1 MIFFLGRGHS
11 PLPRPLPCTPPPRR
25 LAAPAPSEILNTP
38 LYFTLGTYICLV
50 KPVCSVYVCNFSKT
64 CVVTSTK
71 IDLHR
76 RNNILDSEGL

>member
-1 MIFFLGRGHS
+1 MNFFSGEGAQPPPQTS
-11 PLPRPLPCTPPPRR
+11 PLHPTTSASRRPH
-25 LAAPAPSEILNTP
+25 PSEILNTP

-64 CVVTSTK
+64 CVVTSTN